1 MDPDMDLDM
10 DPAMDPDMDPAM
22 DTDMDPAMDPGMD
35 PDPAPGYLLN
45 MHFLNF
51 SFFFIPRSPYTVLF

>member
-1 MDPDMDLDM
+1 MDPDM

-22 DTDMDPAMDPGMD
+22 DPDMD
-35 PDPAPGYLLN
+35 PDPAPDTGYLLN